1 MPKGKIVQVPGL
13 SDEYFVISN
22 KDETKFALIKI
33 VANAIRQHQLGIFDH
48 SPSLEEC
55 NQQISALQKLESGK

>member
-22 KDETKFALIKI
+22 EEETKFALVWK

-48 SPSLEEC
+48 SPNLDEC